1 MLKIMGRN
9 GYTVDTLYKIAEVC
23 DNKIDLSFE
32 MVVGHPYET
41 EELFMETVNNIKKI
55 NPTNVIVECFYQRE
69 NTPAYNMDDNVP
81 YQEKVR
87 RKKYLED
94 LFRLEFNEYISEYNK
109 LFNNEKKNLKP
120 LKVNLYD
127 INEVIKLFNNL
138 SQNKYSDIYIENDY
152 DEQKNNVKLNVY
164 IKLLKTVFNIHI
176 VNNIYI
182 NNKNINENYLDL
194 ANDLSTKLCFHFD
207 EEIKEEYRE
216 NLKKLTKI
224 ILNNSFFEYKS
235 LLTDKL
241 KKHNKWFIDDM
252 INNNINLTEE
262 EKLYTNNTGRKSF
275 QWELWQYCNS
285 LCDFCY
291 LGEEN
296 RIHNKERQIQSIK
309 DLNLAIDNM
318 NFNKYNNISLIGGE
332 FFQGQLNDPE
342 VHDLFFDT
350 IKKIFKCYQDKKIG
364 SMWFT
369 CTLTLGDQKHL
380 YELLD
385 LADSMNIHPKEEYG
399 ASGLWLCTSWDAAG
413 RFHTPGMQENWEYH
427 MKNIKQKYPWIK
439 FNTTI
444 ILQQAFIDM
453 YLEGKFSAKQFMKD
467 FNTTLFFKQCGI
479 PPFEPEDLDLPEGMN
494 IDTTDPI
501 EHAHVLDVVKMK
513 AKQRVNSKFTF
524 FPTRHSFIKFLI
536 KFYNEDRE
544 CYDRL
549 FNIIYRSDEL
559 HRNFIKNEHDVK
571 NDRYK
576 TDYGP
581 EETGKECLPCGHTE
595 TYAAYIDNN
604 ACCICDRNMVADQF

>member
-1 MLKIMGRN
+1 M
-9 GYTVDTLYKIAEVC
+9 T
-23 DNKIDLSFE
+23 FE
-32 MVVGHPYET
+32 
-41 EELFMETVNNIKKI
+41 
-55 NPTNVIVECFYQRE
+55 
-69 NTPAYNMDDNVP
+69 
-81 YQEKVR
+81 
-87 RKKYLED
+87 
-94 LFRLEFNEYISEYNK
+94 
-109 LFNNEKKNLKP
+109 NL
-120 LKVNLYD
+120 
-127 INEVIKLFNNL
+127 
-138 SQNKYSDIYIENDY
+138 
-152 DEQKNNVKLNVY
+152 
-164 IKLLKTVFNIHI
+164 T
-176 VNNIYI
+176 
-182 NNKNINENYLDL
+182 
-194 ANDLSTKLCFHFD
+194 
-207 EEIKEEYRE
+207 KEER
-216 NLKKLTKI
+216 
-224 ILNNSFFEYKS
+224 
-235 LLTDKL
+235 
-241 KKHNKWFIDDM
+241 
-252 INNNINLTEE
+252 
-262 EKLYTNNTGRKSF
+262 LYTNNTGRKSF

-318 NFNKYNNISLIGGE
+318 DFNKYNNISLIGGE

-444 ILQQAFIDM
+444 ILQQAFVDM

-479 PPFEPEDLDLPEGMN
+479 PPFEPEDLDLPEGMD
-494 IDTTDPI
+494 IDTTDPV